1 MRERGQGGA
10 RRWRPGRRAVSGA
23 VRAALLTGLCAL
35 LVLLGRYDVRARN
48 RGRRRGRLA
57 GAVRLRARR
66 RCRRGG
72 AGHRHGTPA
81 GGGPHL
87 PQLPGEQR
95 RALLPHRTPG
105 HRHGVRPRHRRTP
118 ADATVSAAD
127 GIAVSLQDAHGTRCS
142 YANARFGAGLS
153 PRPLTALARR
163 EPGNA
168 LCQGSGTYY
177 VVVQRLDAGG
187 TGASAQRWDLEIA
200 PATEPR
206 TARAGA
212 TSAPQAWDS
221 ATPEPL
227 DGEPHDRPG
236 GAGFA
241 SASTLGQGVWRTSL
255 VPGET
260 RFYKVPVDWGRQ
272 LHASAELGNAAGH
285 GYVGGALDLSLYN
298 PVRGYVEDAALGY
311 TGTQKPAVLAPV
323 PPVEYANRYA
333 VPVGVTSVRFA
344 GDYYL
349 VLHLSERMTGTFG
362 RGPFAVTLRVRVTG
376 RAHAGP
382 EYAGHP
388 VPDDVFTPTRQGR
401 EAALTSTAGGGS
413 AMLLVAI
420 GGIGLGTVLLLV
432 LMRLDGD
439 GTARSDAG
447 QRPETHGIAGQRQQQ
462 QRDRDPGRMA
472 RSVACGRPGGAPR
485 GLARARSGLCRKRWG
500 HRPEGPSPDGRTV
513 RRSRECGVCGRR
525 GSGA

>member
-1 MRERGQGGA
+1 
-10 RRWRPGRRAVSGA
+10 

-35 LVLLGRYDVRARN
+35 LVLPAGTASARAMAAAAEAGSPEPYAFAPGAAAVAGAPSTATAPRLEAGRTYRSS
-48 RGRRRGRLA
+48 LA
-57 GAVRLRARR
+57 GNGELYYRLELPATDTAYVPVTAV
-66 RCRRGG
+66 
-72 AGHRHGTPA
+72 P
-81 GGGPHL
+81 
-87 PQLPGEQR
+87 PG
-95 RALLPHRTPG
+95 
-105 HRHGVRPRHRRTP
+105 
-118 ADATVSAAD
+118 DATVSATD
-127 GIAVSLQDAHGTRCS
+127 GIAVSVQDAHGTRCS

-153 PRPLTALARR
+153 PRPLTALGRR

-168 LCQGSGTYY
+168 LCQGAGTYY
-177 VVVQRLDAGG
+177 VVVQRLDARGS
-187 TGASAQRWDLEIA
+187 AAPAQRWDLEIA
-200 PATEPR
+200 PVTEPR

-241 SASTLGQGVWRTSL
+241 SASTLGEGVWRTSL

-285 GYVGGALDLSLYN
+285 GYVGGALNLSLYN
-298 PVRGYVEDAALGY
+298 PVRGFVEDAALGY

-333 VPVGVTSVRFA
+333 VPVAVTSVRFA

-349 VLHLSERMTGTFG
+349 VLHLSERLTGTFG
-362 RGPFAVTLRVRVTG
+362 RGPFAVTLRVRVAG

-382 EYAGHP
+382 EYAGRP
-388 VPDDVFTPTRQGR
+388 VPDDVFTPTWADR
-401 EAALTSTAGGGS
+401 EAALTGSTGGGS
-413 AMLLVAI
+413 AMRLTAI

-432 LMRLDGD
+432 L
-439 GTARSDAG
+439 AG
-447 QRPETHGIAGQRQQQ
+447 WTV
-462 QRDRDPGRMA
+462 MA
-472 RSVACGRPGGAPR
+472 R
-485 GLARARSGLCRKRWG
+485 RAQTRVNAQK
-500 HRPEGPSPDGRTV
+500 PT
-513 RRSRECGVCGRR
+513 
-525 GSGA
+525 A

>member
-1 MRERGQGGA
+1 MRERGRGRA
-10 RRWRPGRRAVSGA
+10 WWWRPGRRAVSGA

-35 LVLLGRYDVRARN
+35 LVLP
-48 RGRRRGRLA
+48 A
-57 GAVRLRARR
+57 GTASAHATAAAAEDSSPEPYAFAPGAAAVA
-66 RCRRGG
+66 
-72 AGHRHGTPA
+72 GTPGTATASRLEA
-81 GGGPHL
+81 GRIYRSSLASNGKLYYRLELAATDTAYVPVTAV
-87 PQLPGEQR
+87 P
-95 RALLPHRTPG
+95 
-105 HRHGVRPRHRRTP
+105 P
-118 ADATVSAAD
+118 ADATVSATD
-127 GIAVSLQDAHGTRCS
+127 GIAVSVQDAHGTRCS

-153 PRPLTALARR
+153 PRPLTALGRR

-168 LCQGSGTYY
+168 LCQGAGTYY
-177 VVVQRLDAGG
+177 VVVQRLDTQGS
-187 TGASAQRWDLEIA
+187 GAFAPAQRWDLEIA

-206 TARAGA
+206 TARAEA

-227 DGEPHDRPG
+227 TGEPRDRPG

-285 GYVGGALDLSLYN
+285 GYVGGALNLSVYN

-311 TGTQKPAVLAPV
+311 TGTQKPAVLAPL
-323 PPVEYANRYA
+323 PSVEYANRYA

-362 RGPFAVTLRVRVTG
+362 HGPFAVTLRVRVTG

-388 VPDDVFTPTRQGR
+388 VPDDVFTPARQDR
-401 EAALTSTAGGGS
+401 EVALTGTAGGGS
-413 AMLLVAI
+413 AMWLIAI

-432 LMRLDGD
+432 LAGWTV
-439 GTARSDAG
+439 TAR
-447 QRPETHGIAGQRQQQ
+447 
-462 QRDRDPGRMA
+462 
-472 RSVACGRPGGAPR
+472 
-485 GLARARSGLCRKRWG
+485 RAQTRVNAQK
-500 HRPEGPSPDGRTV
+500 PT
-513 RRSRECGVCGRR
+513 
-525 GSGA
+525 A